1 MKVNFKTLKNNINS
15 IKNIQ
20 TIFHIYLHVF
30 EILGSETYT
39 GWRMF
44 EGPYHAKLNNNES
57 IPAMIMTLNM
67 YGISLRELALFK
79 YLTEYKEYVIRGMQ
93 RTAPFNRNMKKEIKS
108 LIDKVESGII

>member
-1 MKVNFKTLKNNINS
+1 
-15 IKNIQ
+15 
-20 TIFHIYLHVF
+20 
-30 EILGSETYT
+30 
-39 GWRMF
+39 MF
-44 EGPYHAKLNNNES
+44 EGPYHAKLKNNES

>member
-1 MKVNFKTLKNNINS
+1 MKVNFKTLENNINS

-39 GWRMF
+39 GLRMF

-57 IPAMIMTLNM
+57 ILPMIMELDIR
-67 YGISLRELALFK
+67 GISIRELALYK
-79 YLTEYKEYVIRGMQ
+79 YLLKYNAYMKRGMQ
-93 RTAPFNRNMKKEIKS
+93 RKSPFHKQMKKEIKS